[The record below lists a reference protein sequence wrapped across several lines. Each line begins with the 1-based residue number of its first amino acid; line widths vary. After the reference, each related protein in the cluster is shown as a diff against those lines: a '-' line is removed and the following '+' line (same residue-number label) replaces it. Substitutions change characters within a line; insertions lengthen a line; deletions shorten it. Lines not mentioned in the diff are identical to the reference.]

1 VTLSP
6 ATFVAPA
13 MPEPLPAPPIWEQPW
28 AWDVGKQ
35 LLGGL
40 FVLILFFGLLRPAVK
55 SLVAKP
61 PVATA
66 DKVAEPADQ
75 AEQQLALPP
84 GAGSVSTAAETPAL
98 PNPAQR
104 DLGAGLPLHEDLDQL
119 KAIVTEQ
126 PLIAAQVIKNWVGD
140 T

>member
-6 ATFVAPA
+6 AAFIAPLA
-13 MPEPLPAPPIWEQPW
+13 PEPLPAPPIWEQPW
-28 AWDVGKQ
+28 AWDLGKQ

-61 PVATA
+61 TVASA
-66 DKVAEPADQ
+66 AKEDAP
-75 AEQQLALPP
+75 AEQTQPQLALPP
-84 GAGSVSTAAETPAL
+84 GAGSVSTTSQTPAL
-98 PNPAQR
+98 PNPVQN
-104 DLGAGLPLHEDLDQL
+104 DLGTGLPLHEDLEQL